1 MAAAVPRAAA
11 ASDMRY
17 TGPKARRCRREGINL
32 YGAAKYEKILQHK
45 PYPPGKTPKSRLGR
59 QSEYARQLRMKQRL
73 RDVYGISEAQ
83 CRRLYL
89 EASAMKG
96 QTGVTM
102 LQFLER
108 RMDNVLYRAGFAR
121 TRMQAR
127 QMASHGLFT
136 VNGRRVTLPSLRVA
150 AGETIAIRTRSK
162 GSPLF
167 VDVPAAQQKFAVPTW
182 LKSDPA
188 LGNVEITGIPLATD
202 AEQAVDIRQVVEFY
216 SRS

>member
-1 MAAAVPRAAA
+1 
-11 ASDMRY
+11 MRY
-17 TGPKARRCRREGINL
+17 TGPKARRCRRQGINL
-32 YGAAKYEKILQHK
+32 YGSPKYEKILQHK

-73 RDVYGISEAQ
+73 RDLYGISEAQ
-83 CRRLYL
+83 CQRLYG
-89 EASAMKG
+89 EASTMKG

-108 RMDNVLYRAGFAR
+108 RLDNVLYRAGFAR

-136 VNGRRVTLPSLRVA
+136 VNGQRVTLPSFRVT
-150 AGETIAIRTRSK
+150 AGEAIALRPRSK
-162 GSPLF
+162 GSQLF
-167 VDVPAAQQKFAVPTW
+167 ANSPATQQKFIPPAW

-188 LGNVEITGIPLATD
+188 SGGIEVTGMPLTSD

>member
-1 MAAAVPRAAA
+1 
-11 ASDMRY
+11 MRY
-17 TGPKARRCRREGINL
+17 TGPKARRCRQQGINL
-32 YGAAKYEKILQHK
+32 FGAAKYEKILQHK
-45 PYPPGKTPKSRLGR
+45 PYAPGKTPKSRLGR

-73 RDVYGISEAQ
+73 RDFYGISEAQ
-83 CRRLYL
+83 CRRLYG
-89 EASAMKG
+89 EASAIKG
-96 QTGVTM
+96 QTGVVM

-136 VNGRRVTLPSLRVA
+136 IDGRRVTLPSFRVA
-150 AGETIAIRTRSK
+150 PGEKISIRARSK
-162 GSPLF
+162 GSPVF
-167 VDVPAAQQKFAVPTW
+167 VDAPALQQKFTIPTW
-182 LKSDPA
+182 LKVDPA
-188 LGNVEITGIPLATD
+188 LGNVEITGVPLESD

>member
-1 MAAAVPRAAA
+1 
-11 ASDMRY
+11 MRY
-17 TGPKARRCRREGINL
+17 TGPKARRCRRQGINL
-32 YGAAKYEKILQHK
+32 YGAAKYEKVLQHK

-73 RDVYGISEAQ
+73 RDFYGISEAQ
-83 CRRLYL
+83 CRRLYG
-89 EASAMKG
+89 EASVMKG

-108 RMDNVLYRAGFAR
+108 RIDNVLYRAGFAR

-136 VNGRRVTLPSLRVA
+136 GNGRRVTLPSFRVA
-150 AGETIAIRTRSK
+150 PGQKVTVRARSK

-167 VDVPAAQQKFAVPTW
+167 VDSPAASEKFVVPAW
-182 LKSDPA
+182 LKSDPT
-188 LGNVEITGIPLATD
+188 LGNVEIAGIPLATD
-202 AEQAVDIRQVVEFY
+202 AEQAVDIRQGVEFY

>member
-1 MAAAVPRAAA
+1 
-11 ASDMRY
+11 MRY
-17 TGPKARRCRREGINL
+17 TGPKARRCRRQGINL
-32 YGAAKYEKILQHK
+32 YGAPKYEKILQHK
-45 PYPPGKTPKSRLGR
+45 PYPPGKTPKSRLSR

-73 RDVYGISEAQ
+73 RDLYGISEAQ
-83 CRRLYL
+83 CRRLYR

-96 QTGVTM
+96 QTGATM

-136 VNGRRVTLPSLRVA
+136 VNGRRVTVPSFRVA
-150 AGETIAIRTRSK
+150 PGETMTVRARNK

-167 VDVPAAQQKFAVPTW
+167 VDAPGAHQKFVVPAW

-188 LGNVEITGIPLATD
+188 LWNIEIAGTPLATD

>member
-1 MAAAVPRAAA
+1 
-11 ASDMRY
+11 MRY
-17 TGPKARRCRREGINL
+17 TGPKARRCRRQGINL
-32 YGAAKYEKILQHK
+32 YGAPKYEKILQRK

-73 RDVYGISEAQ
+73 RDLYGISEAQ
-83 CRRLYL
+83 CRRLFR
-89 EASAMKG
+89 ESSALKG

-136 VNGRRVTLPSLRVA
+136 VNGRRVTLPSFRVIPGEIIALRA
-150 AGETIAIRTRSK
+150 RSK

-167 VDVPAAQQKFAVPTW
+167 VDLPALHQKFVAPAW
-182 LKSDPA
+182 LKGDPA
-188 LGNVEITGIPLATD
+188 LGNVAITGMPLASD
-202 AEQAVDIRQVVEFY
+202 AEPAVDIRQVVEFY

>member
-1 MAAAVPRAAA
+1 
-11 ASDMRY
+11 MRY
-17 TGPKARRCRREGINL
+17 TGPKARRCRRQGINL

-59 QSEYARQLRMKQRL
+59 QSEYARQLRMKQQL
-73 RDVYGISEAQ
+73 RDFYGISEAQ
-83 CRRLYL
+83 CRRLYR
-89 EASAMKG
+89 EASVMKG

-108 RMDNVLYRAGFAR
+108 RIDNVLYRAGFAR

-136 VNGRRVTLPSLRVA
+136 VNGRRVTLPSLRVVL
-150 AGETIAIRTRSK
+150 GETITIRMRNK

-167 VDVPAAQQKFAVPTW
+167 VDPPAANQKFTAPAW
-182 LKSDPA
+182 LKSD
-188 LGNVEITGIPLATD
+188 LTIGNVEIIGMPLASN
-202 AEQAVDIRQVVEFY
+202 AEPSVDIRQVVEFY

>member
-1 MAAAVPRAAA
+1 
-11 ASDMRY
+11 MRY
-17 TGPKARRCRREGINL
+17 TGPKARRCRRQGINL
-32 YGAAKYEKILQHK
+32 YGSPKYEKILQHK

-73 RDVYGISEAQ
+73 RDLYGISEAQ
-83 CRRLYL
+83 CRRLFR
-89 EASAMKG
+89 EASTMRG

-108 RMDNVLYRAGFAR
+108 RLDNVLYRSGFAR

-136 VNGRRVTLPSLRVA
+136 VDGRRVTLPSFRVIPGEAIALRA
-150 AGETIAIRTRSK
+150 RSK
-162 GSPLF
+162 GSQLF
-167 VDVPAAQQKFAVPTW
+167 VDSPVIQQKFTTPAW

-188 LGNVEITGIPLATD
+188 SGGIEVTGMPLASD
-202 AEQAVDIRQVVEFY
+202 AEQVVDIRQVVEFY

>member
-1 MAAAVPRAAA
+1 
-11 ASDMRY
+11 MRY
-17 TGPKARRCRREGINL
+17 TGPKARRCRRQGVNL
-32 YGAAKYEKILQHK
+32 YGVPKYEKILQHK
-45 PYPPGKTPKSRLGR
+45 PYPPGKSPKARLGR

-73 RDVYGISEAQ
+73 RDLYGISEAQ
-83 CRRLYL
+83 CRRLFG

-108 RMDNVLYRAGFAR
+108 RLDNVLYRAGFAR

-136 VNGRRVTLPSLRVA
+136 VNGRRVTLPSFRVSPGEAVALRA
-150 AGETIAIRTRSK
+150 RSK

-167 VDVPAAQQKFAVPTW
+167 ADSPAAQQKFVPPAW
-182 LKSDPA
+182 LKSE
-188 LGNVEITGIPLATD
+188 LVSGSVEMTGMPLASD

>member
-1 MAAAVPRAAA
+1 
-11 ASDMRY
+11 MRY
-17 TGPKARRCRREGINL
+17 TGPKARRCRRQGINL
-32 YGAAKYEKILQHK
+32 YGSPKYEKILQHK

-73 RDVYGISEAQ
+73 RDLYGISEAQ
-83 CRRLYL
+83 CRRLFR

-102 LQFLER
+102 LQCLER
-108 RMDNVLYRAGFAR
+108 RLDNVLYRAGFAR

-136 VNGRRVTLPSLRVA
+136 VNGRRVTLPSFRVVPGEAIALRA
-150 AGETIAIRTRSK
+150 RSK
-162 GSPLF
+162 GSQLF
-167 VDVPAAQQKFAVPTW
+167 ADSPAVQQKFTPPVW

-188 LGNVEITGIPLATD
+188 SGSVEITGVPLASD
-202 AEQAVDIRQVVEFY
+202 AEQVVDIRQVVEFY

>member
-1 MAAAVPRAAA
+1 
-11 ASDMRY
+11 MRY
-17 TGPKARRCRREGINL
+17 TGPKARRCRRESINL
-32 YGAAKYEKILQHK
+32 YGAPKYEKILQHK

-73 RDVYGISEAQ
+73 RDFYGISEAQ
-83 CRRLYL
+83 CRRLYG

-96 QTGVTM
+96 QTGVTI

-136 VNGRRVTLPSLRVA
+136 VDGRRVTLPSFRVSPGQHIVLRP
-150 AGETIAIRTRSK
+150 RSK

-167 VDVPAAQQKFAVPTW
+167 LDSPLSQQKFAAPGW
-182 LKSDPA
+182 LKGDSA
-188 LGNVEITGIPLATD
+188 LGSIEVAGLPLPTD